1 MLIAEVFKQEK
12 KSVRKPYVSNNE
24 EWLNKQLYNPRFG
37 KLHNSFRIS

>member
-24 EWLNKQLYNPRFG
+24 EWLNKQNYIIQGLENYTT
-37 KLHNSFRIS
+37 HSE